1 MGQREP
7 EVERVWVDPIGRM
20 RVPIWV
26 WGSGAG
32 GLRQVEGAAEVSE
45 RESEELRMAWS
56 VEERVGIL
64 MNDECEPILR

>member
-26 WGSGAG
+26 WGRGAG

-45 RESEELRMAWS
+45 RRKTLRRHA
-56 VEERVGIL
+56 
-64 MNDECEPILR
+64 